1 MSLVYAFL
9 FGGFICLIGQII
21 LDNTK
26 LTPGHLNS
34 LFVLLGAFL
43 SFIGVY
49 ELFIKYANVGAS
61 LMITNFGNLLY
72 EGALIGYK
80 TNGIYGILANILAPV
95 SCGLSVTI
103 IMAFIM
109 GVISKPRN

>member
-34 LFVLLGAFL
+34 LFVSLGAFL

-49 ELFIKYANVGAS
+49 ELFIKYANAGAS

-80 TNGIYGILANILAPV
+80 TNGIYGILTNILVPV